1 MAQHIDVPPNTP
13 IAGSGPGFT
22 LPEYWRM
29 ASAVQGNLGQVG
41 MPRVN
46 ALFVGVD
53 DRVWSVLAATLTL
66 ASPVAVWRPGDP
78 MHLPENG
85 TIRTLI
91 IREVGTM
98 SGAEQVRLLE
108 WLDRAV
114 GRTQVVSISKDPLI
128 ALVDEGRFINT
139 LYYRLNTICVD
150 LRTAGDLARC

>member
-1 MAQHIDVPPNTP
+1 MAQHTDAPPSVATD
-13 IAGSGPGFT
+13 ASVPGFT

-29 ASAVQGNLGQVG
+29 ASAVQGNFGQLG

-46 ALFVGVD
+46 ALFIGVD

-78 MHLPENG
+78 MHLPEND

-91 IREVGTM
+91 IREVGNM
-98 SGAEQVRLLE
+98 PGAEQVRLLE

-114 GRTQVVSISKDPLI
+114 GRTQVVSISSGPLI
-128 ALVDEGRFINT
+128 TLVEEGRFINA
-139 LYYRLNTICVD
+139 LYYRLNTICID
-150 LRTAGDLARC
+150 LRPEAEPR